1 MAKVGYARVRSV
13 TLPAVGAG
21 PGLWPLIHKGCRTSR
36 NRLFGGQ
43 REVISKKTVIALSLI
58 PAVRKGTVEHNTD
71 PVHQVQWLAI

>member
-21 PGLWPLIHKGCRTSR
+21 PGLWPLIHKGYRTSR

-43 REVISKKTVIALSLI
+43 REVISKK
-58 PAVRKGTVEHNTD
+58 
-71 PVHQVQWLAI
+71 Q